1 MDSIL
6 HAKAI
11 CLKIYEHPK
20 LTEKPSLSLGCLR
33 YMTGTLVTGL
43 SSCVSLLETYVN
55 LTLLTKIHLSQ
66 SFPQNHEGNPS
77 FKSEFHVSHPLFH
90 IWIQPCIQS
99 PFVSNFMSTQSWP
112 KNAVSYR
119 FQNSGLFW
127 KIGEYSWGN

>member
-1 MDSIL
+1 M
-6 HAKAI
+6 
-11 CLKIYEHPK
+11 
-20 LTEKPSLSLGCLR
+20 TE
-33 YMTGTLVTGL
+33 TLVTGL

-55 LTLLTKIHLSQ
+55 LTLPTKIHLSQ

-77 FKSEFHVSHPLFH
+77 FKSEFHASHPLFH

-99 PFVSNFMSTQSWP
+99 PFVSNFMGTQSWP